1 MGTNAIRATGA
12 APLANP
18 RRDALG
24 VESQGGARFSEV
36 LAARGQAPQQTTGA
50 PTHATAPAHAP
61 SAAAQHAY
69 GVAPAGTEPLTEAG
83 RRLLSRISR
92 GERFVEQVVRGA
104 SSGAAYT
111 PADLLAIQAQV
122 YRYTQEV
129 ELVSK
134 FVDRATNAVKTVLQ
148 QGS

>member
-1 MGTNAIRATGA
+1 LYGA
-12 APLANP
+12 HA
-18 RRDALG
+18 
-24 VESQGGARFSEV
+24 V
-36 LAARGQAPQQTTGA
+36 QAPSTVQ
-50 PTHATAPAHAP
+50 
-61 SAAAQHAY
+61 S
-69 GVAPAGTEPLTEAG
+69 TEPLTEAG

-104 SSGAAYT
+104 ASGAAYT

>member
-12 APLANP
+12 APLANTP
-18 RRDALG
+18 RVARPGEA
-24 VESQGGARFSEV
+24 QGGSRFSEV
-36 LAARGQAPQQTTGA
+36 LAARGQAPQASQPTTQ
-50 PTHATAPAHAP
+50 PTTAARPA

-69 GVAPAGTEPLTEAG
+69 GVAPSSAEPLTEAG